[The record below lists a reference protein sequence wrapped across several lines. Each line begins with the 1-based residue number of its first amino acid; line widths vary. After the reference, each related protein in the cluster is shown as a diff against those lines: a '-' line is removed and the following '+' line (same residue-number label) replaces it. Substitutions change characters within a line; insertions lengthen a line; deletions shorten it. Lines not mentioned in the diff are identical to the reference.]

1 MLSRDALNVK
11 ASVDTHNNNNQEFT
25 IHLILSFIHP
35 IIPRKKKHFQYGKNR
50 IVFKSFS
57 YSLIN

>member
-11 ASVDTHNNNNQEFT
+11 ASVDTHNNNNNQEFT

-35 IIPRKKKHFQYGKNR
+35 IIPRKKKT
-50 IVFKSFS
+50 FS
-57 YSLIN
+57 VWKKQNCF

>member
-35 IIPRKKKHFQYGKNR
+35 IIPRKKN
-50 IVFKSFS
+50 IFS
-57 YSLIN
+57 MEKTELFLSPLAIH